1 MMSPNARGPSGG
13 SNRVADLTALVANIE
28 AMKRAATQQ
37 DWEHIASELLPVIE
51 MLASRQLALAIEQSG
66 ANSQ

>member
-1 MMSPNARGPSGG
+1 MISPNARGPSGG

-37 DWEHIASELLPVIE
+37 DWEHIEAELLPVIE
-51 MLASRQLALAIEQSG
+51 MLAARQLALAIEQSG
-66 ANSQ
+66 SKTK